1 MSERLDRFFAEQ
13 AGELC
18 HVDYWGALAA
28 IWRDADAG
36 ERGDER
42 WRSVWEQA
50 RLAPG
55 AQSGLMTSEEQD
67 ALAALPDR
75 VGLRSAPGAQE
86 LAWQIDDGPSPAAA
100 VGRHRAVALFLRDG
114 EPELVALPAD
124 VERG

>member
-1 MSERLDRFFAEQ
+1 MSARLDRFFAEQ
-13 AGELC
+13 AGGLC
-18 HVDYWGALAA
+18 HVDYWGALAG
-28 IWRDADAG
+28 IWRDADPG
-36 ERGDER
+36 ERRDER

-55 AQSGLMTSEEQD
+55 AQGGLMTDDEQA

-75 VGLRSAPGAQE
+75 VVLREAPGGPE
-86 LAWQIDDGPSPAAA
+86 LAWCVDDGAAPEVA

-124 VERG
+124 VERT

>member
-28 IWRDADAG
+28 IWRDGDPA

-42 WRSVWEQA
+42 WRTVWEQA

-55 AQSGLMTSEEQD
+55 AQDGLMTSEEHA
-67 ALAALPDR
+67 ALAALPER
-75 VGLRSAPGAQE
+75 VGLREASDAPGF
-86 LAWQIDDGPSPAAA
+86 AWGVDDGPSPAAA
-100 VGRHRAVALFLRDG
+100 VGRHRAVALFLRGG

>member
-1 MSERLDRFFAEQ
+1 MSERLDRFFADE
-13 AGELC
+13 AAELC
-18 HVDYWGALAA
+18 HVDYWGALAR
-28 IWRDADAG
+28 IWRDADAE

-42 WRSVWEQA
+42 WSSVWEQA

-55 AQSGLMTSEEQD
+55 AQDGLMTPEEQA

-75 VGLRSAPGAQE
+75 VGLREASDAPGH
-86 LAWQIDDGPSPAAA
+86 AWRVDGGSSPAAA
-100 VGRHRAVALFLRDG
+100 IGRHRAVALFLRDG